1 MGMYSEQMI
10 GMRKMNQKI
19 KCVLVLVILACSI
32 GCNRYVHIHDRY
44 PVYKT
49 PEKTTL
55 PKLTSEKLAPLD
67 DTTEKQ
73 VIKAVRNHFPEYEAN
88 ERVDVTEA
96 EIMTALKKEY
106 DLGFGECALIAADY
120 GFFFK
125 PVKRKEQ

>member
-1 MGMYSEQMI
+1 MI

-73 VIKAVRNHFPEYEAN
+73 VIKAVKDLKSEAAQL
-88 ERVDVTEA
+88 R
-96 EIMTALKKEY
+96 ALLDSYNDYAKRKNAEY
-106 DLGFGECALIAADY
+106 DQL
-120 GFFFK
+120 FK
-125 PVKRKEQ
+125 